1 MCKCCD
7 NDMFKTVF
15 FLISS
20 ISILFTLLA
29 NAYAKTVISAQV
41 ITLNPDEGIVT
52 VKIANRPVNLDISNL
67 SLKGYK
73 SFREIKKNN
82 WINIIYTK
90 EGPIIMRSS
99 KKHGYEKHTEIKHE
113 KTTLKVT
120 RLKSKGNNFFDVDN
134 NHDRRISPVELS
146 VIFSGLTMEK
156 FKAYDKDKDGYLDES
171 EFKEAM
177 KNP

>member
-1 MCKCCD
+1 
-7 NDMFKTVF
+7 
-15 FLISS
+15 
-20 ISILFTLLA
+20 
-29 NAYAKTVISAQV
+29 
-41 ITLNPDEGIVT
+41 
-52 VKIANRPVNLDISNL
+52 
-67 SLKGYK
+67 
-73 SFREIKKNN
+73 
-82 WINIIYTK
+82 
-90 EGPIIMRSS
+90 MRSL

-177 KNP
+177 KNQ